1 MKNEFSY
8 YNTTP
13 LITWPVVIN
22 PDHLLLCGP
31 HAHTHS
37 KSISHNTF
45 AVALPLSLTPTAL
58 NIPLS
63 VFIFP
68 LSALRLSPSFHQ
80 FFFRVSSPSNSIS
93 SLLLPS
99 TEPNFVSSYDI
110 GNFTYFF
117 FRENAVEHDCGRTVF
132 SRAGRVCKND
142 IGGRFLLEDTWTTFM
157 KARLNCSRP
166 GEIPF
171 NYNEL
176 QGTFYLPE
184 LELLY
189 GIFTTNV

>member
-80 FFFRVSSPSNSIS
+80 FFFRCLPPPTQFPLSCYLRQNRTLSLPMISETSPTSSSGKTRWSMTVAGQYFPALGESVRMTSAAAS
-93 SLLLPS
+93 S
-99 TEPNFVSSYDI
+99 
-110 GNFTYFF
+110 
-117 FRENAVEHDCGRTVF
+117 
-132 SRAGRVCKND
+132 
-142 IGGRFLLEDTWTTFM
+142 
-157 KARLNCSRP
+157 
-166 GEIPF
+166 
-171 NYNEL
+171 
-176 QGTFYLPE
+176 
-184 LELLY
+184 
-189 GIFTTNV
+189 